1 MRKSLKYLKPAE
13 LVIWIVASVTIT
25 AAFFVLENHNYHYLI
40 GALIGV
46 SALVFVSKGN
56 PVGQILTI
64 VFAVFYGIIS
74 FTYSYYGEMITYLGM
89 SAPMALAAFIA
100 WIRNP
105 YKKGESEVKV
115 IVLSKRE
122 RIIFPIVG
130 AIVTVAFYFILRAL
144 GTANLAVSTLSVLT
158 SFLAAYLTLRRNRFY
173 AVAYAA
179 NDVVLIAMWVL
190 AAIEDITYL
199 PMIICF
205 VAFLVL
211 DVYGF
216 INWSRMLKW
225 QSLRQDSFRDKEERK
240 GSGKE
245 TEFENK

>member
-1 MRKSLKYLKPAE
+1 M
-13 LVIWIVASVTIT
+13 
-25 AAFFVLENHNYHYLI
+25 
-40 GALIGV
+40 

-89 SAPMALAAFIA
+89 SAPMA
-100 WIRNP
+100 
-105 YKKGESEVKV
+105 
-115 IVLSKRE
+115 
-122 RIIFPIVG
+122 
-130 AIVTVAFYFILRAL
+130 
-144 GTANLAVSTLSVLT
+144 LSVLT

-216 INWSRMLKW
+216 INWSRMLKR